1 MGMHSLYQHFPVEC
15 RFEQTVYTR
24 YKWGKGWVWRE
35 KRHFLMGLPPGTG
48 KKEAQA
54 YLDYLKAQ
62 GVDLQRK
69 PEEIEDVLEAE
80 KRSEK
85 STYNAF
91 ETADLIPSLCRLV
104 KEVRQGRNKKAAIKK
119 WVSQYGFLGV
129 HVDADGHIHSWESL
143 ADFWRE
149 AETLADLWDKFR
161 QVTQRDL
168 DGMREWIRF
177 VALHPGIRQLVGKE
191 CHTKA
196 VYWPFEVE
204 MQEGETFEEAAGRSF
219 GKGHVAFSATLEEI
233 NRNPLEFY
241 QVAGLYYIREKI
253 EEKLADVGLSYTGL
267 EKISNPK
274 DDIFKLRPVIRPKNL
289 LQAMYL
295 QFYILLC
302 GHNVKVCKWC
312 GKPFDLRG
320 CYNKNREYCS
330 DTCKHSAK
338 SHRYRERQKLEA
350 LLKNS
355 ST

>member
-15 RFEQTVYTR
+15 RFKQEVYANYR
-24 YKWGKGWVWRE
+24 WGKGWVWRE
-35 KRHFLMGLPPGTG
+35 KRHFLIGLPPGTG

-62 GVDLQRK
+62 GLDLQRK
-69 PEEIEDVLEAE
+69 PEEVEDVLKAE
-80 KRSEK
+80 GSIEY

-119 WVSQYGFLGV
+119 WVSRYGFLGV
-129 HVDADGHIHSWESL
+129 HVDADGDIPSWESL

-168 DGMREWIRF
+168 GGMREWIRF
-177 VALHPGIRQLVGKE
+177 VALHPGTKKVFGDKWN
-191 CHTKA
+191 TKA

-204 MQEGETFEEAAGRSF
+204 MREGETFEEAAGR
-219 GKGHVAFSATLEEI
+219 GYRRGEPLFSASLEEI
-233 NRNPLEFY
+233 TRDPLEFY
-241 QVAGLYYIREKI
+241 QVAGLHYILEKI
-253 EEKLADVGLSYTGL
+253 KGKLADVGLSYTGL
-267 EKISNPK
+267 EKISNPH
-274 DDIFKLRPVIRPKNL
+274 DDIFRLRPVIRPRNL

-312 GKPFDLRG
+312 ERPFDLRG
-320 CYNKNREYCS
+320 SYSKNREYCS
-330 DTCKHSAK
+330 GTCKHSAK
-338 SHRYRERQKLEA
+338 SHRYRKRQKLKA
-350 LLKNS
+350 L
-355 ST
+355 